1 MKRNKIRILAV
12 MMALC
17 LCFLTA
23 CADSGTSGGTSASSY
38 QSVSYTQVDSLSE
51 GAKVAVTGTTD
62 YNSTVSNENGNFFR
76 LAGDGDWYVALGAT
90 SVSQLEKAVSSQK
103 VTVYGTYV
111 GKTVNGKPVVNI
123 QAGEIEYGGKRAKTL
138 DLVTGSAAGPSTGIS
153 VWIPTNGGT
162 KYHSKSTCSGMKDPM
177 RVDLSVAR
185 ANGYTACKKCY

>member
-1 MKRNKIRILAV
+1 MKRNKIRVLAI

-17 LCFLTA
+17 LCLMTA
-23 CADSGTSGGTSASSY
+23 CSGGTGGSAEALDVSSY
-38 QSVSYTQVDSLSE
+38 QETSYTQVDSLSG

-62 YNSTVSNENGNFFR
+62 YNTNFTDENGNYFR
-76 LAGDGDWYVALGAT
+76 LSGDGDWYVALGAT
-90 SVSQLEKAVSSQK
+90 TVSQVEKAISSQK
-103 VTVYGTYV
+103 VTVYGVYA
-111 GKTVNGKPVVNI
+111 GKTSSGQPVVNI
-123 QAGEIEYGGKRAKTL
+123 QTGGVAYNGKVVKTMS
-138 DLVTGSAAGPSTGIS
+138 LVSGGQTTGVT